1 MSKFRHI
8 WKEFWI
14 DETDYY
20 GDLKACALYLTFCA
34 SQAIL
39 VFAVYEWLDKL

>member
-1 MSKFRHI
+1 MSRFHHI

-20 GDLKACALYLTFCA
+20 GDLKASVLYLTFCM

-39 VFAVYEWLDKL
+39 VIAVYNWLDKI